1 MNSNLQLSHPE
12 DVVKT
17 VPTASTFIKP
27 PSGKTFPEHIHRARR
42 QRFLDE
48 LKSPKRSPLPIR
60 SKWFLE
66 DSLDQFSPTKK
77 PTNINAGSKTPSKES
92 LLALLHCPD
101 SLDIL
106 SGSTSLL
113 EPSLKSKSVDQV
125 THALRGGQSRALLS
139 EPVPLT
145 CESSDAA
152 ETSQNRLNSGVE
164 LPPIV
169 RQPRRRSREVGR
181 YFADVSAL
189 VLPPQRGFTHLA
201 PLPPRQQSKLNSN
214 SSGLAV
220 TRAISPYTPD
230 SPRGLSLLSSAVYN
244 SYFNAN
250 SRA

>member
-17 VPTASTFIKP
+17 EVIPSTFAKP
-27 PSGKTFPEHIHRARR
+27 PSGKIFPEHIHRARR
-42 QRFLDE
+42 QRFLSD
-48 LKSPKRSPLPIR
+48 LKSPQRSPLPVR
-60 SKWFLE
+60 SKWFME

-77 PTNINAGSKTPSKES
+77 ATNDNAGSKTPSKES

-101 SLDIL
+101 SLDAFTYIAPL
-106 SGSTSLL
+106 P
-113 EPSLKSKSVDQV
+113 EPSLKSKSVDHV
-125 THALRGGQSRALLS
+125 THALRSGRSGQLLYM
-139 EPVPLT
+139 PVPLT

-181 YFADVSAL
+181 YFQDVNAL
-189 VLPPQRGFTHLA
+189 VLPPQRGFTHLT
-201 PLPPRQQSKLNSN
+201 PLPSRQQSKFG

-230 SPRGLSLLSSAVYN
+230 SPRGLSLLSNAVYN
-244 SYFNAN
+244 NYFNTN
-250 SRA
+250 NRA